1 MPAYWNA
8 VEDAPHSFSQQI
20 PAPDLVLAPRV
31 DDAHQDHRLLGR
43 LVSTVWR
50 DVLTLHYEIPK
61 WDGDLRTPNHYVH
74 VSGENARLKVEL
86 LNKSFFNEMTIRLPV
101 PAAPVIELLAK
112 AEVLAGVPVS
122 RLIPN
127 DPKVENLIV
136 LAATEL
142 TTDSDIEMLAECLT
156 EALK

>member
-1 MPAYWNA
+1 MGLLGEAALTRLAKLNHANA
-8 VEDAPHSFSQQI
+8 VK
-20 PAPDLVLAPRV
+20 LARM
-31 DDAHQDHRLLGR
+31 LK
-43 LVSTVWR
+43 TVPG
-50 DVLTLHYEIPK
+50 I
-61 WDGDLRTPNHYVH
+61 
-74 VSGENARLKVEL
+74 EL